1 MTDESLTSPNA
12 GPHINEAELIDF
24 IAEHEMI
31 NLVAREREKAVEA
44 VDHLFEEAMLG
55 IAVDRMFGDPA
66 CEELAD
72 DLLDSRNFAIRF
84 MRGYV

>member
-44 VDHLFEEAMLG
+44 VENLYEEAVLG
-55 IAVDRMFGDPA
+55 LHLLGDNPA
-66 CEELAD
+66 HDELAEELLAD
-72 DLLDSRNFAIRF
+72 RNFAIRF